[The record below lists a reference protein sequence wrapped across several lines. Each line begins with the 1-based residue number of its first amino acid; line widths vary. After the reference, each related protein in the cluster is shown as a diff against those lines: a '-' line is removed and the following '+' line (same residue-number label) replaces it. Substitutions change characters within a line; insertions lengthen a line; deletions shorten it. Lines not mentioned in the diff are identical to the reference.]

1 MGEGKR
7 IMTITTDRRARSI
20 GQASALRQWL
30 RNNMARNGQAS
41 ARRLTALLSSLLV
54 VAALAGCAPSQP
66 TVKTPTATATPSATA
81 TPRATPRLVYQADWS
96 HGLAGWEATPGWTVS
111 GGVLRSDMGPDR
123 QITIPYR
130 PTTSNY
136 AVEFRLQLVSVSES
150 QTAPRQYSLS
160 ADSAPGTDG
169 YIALVDK
176 VMLHQCMFACHP
188 QESIYID
195 PMVDQDFGSGII
207 QVHDFE
213 PRTHLLTYRVE
224 VRGPEAALLIEGHQY
239 SFARSAKT
247 PQLATGPIRF
257 YCTGVALQLSDLKIY
272 AL

>member
-1 MGEGKR
+1 MGEDKR
-7 IMTITTDRRARSI
+7 IMAITTDRRARSE
-20 GQASALRQWL
+20 GRASALRQWL
-30 RNNMARNGQAS
+30 RNRMAGNGQAS
-41 ARRLTALLSSLLV
+41 ARRLTALLLLLV
-54 VAALAGCAPSQP
+54 VAVLAGCAPSQP
-66 TVKTPTATATPSATA
+66 TVKTPTATATPIATA
-81 TPRATPRLVYQADWS
+81 TPRAAPQLVYQADWS
-96 HGLAGWEATPGWTVS
+96 HGLAGWDATPGWTVS
-111 GGVLRSDMGPDR
+111 GEVLRSDMGPDR

-130 PTTSNY
+130 PTTPNY
-136 AVEFRLQLVSVSES
+136 AVEFRLQLVSVTES

-160 ADSAPGTDG
+160 ADSAQGTDG
-169 YIALVDK
+169 YVALVNN

-195 PMVDQDFGSGII
+195 PMANQDLGSGMI

-213 PRTHLLTYRVE
+213 PGTHLLTYRVE
-224 VRGPEAALLIEGHQY
+224 VRGPDATLLIQGHQY

-247 PQLATGPIRF
+247 PQLATGPIHF